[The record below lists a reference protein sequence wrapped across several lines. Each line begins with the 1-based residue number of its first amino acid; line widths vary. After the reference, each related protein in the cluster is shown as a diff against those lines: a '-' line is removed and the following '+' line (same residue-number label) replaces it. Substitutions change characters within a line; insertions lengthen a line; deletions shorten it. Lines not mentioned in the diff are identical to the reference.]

1 MWPAVQMLGI
11 RQENLVDERKYKGKE
26 AQRDQYLLLMTA
38 YVKALPSKKKKQTQ
52 NCISF
57 DSIPDWH
64 AGCHDLKGSISMT

>member
-1 MWPAVQMLGI
+1 
-11 RQENLVDERKYKGKE
+11 
-26 AQRDQYLLLMTA
+26 MTA

-64 AGCHDLKGSISMT
+64 AGCHDLKGSISMTWKAWNNGILMGHSGLESHADIH